1 MSSPSSY
8 SSLSY
13 LKRYHFDTL
22 KIDRS
27 FVQYLLENE
36 NDKIIVRSTIKL
48 AHSMGLTVVAEGI
61 EDEETLLWLKSQNCE
76 LAQGYFISK
85 PLPAHEFEA
94 WLSQSQYHKQS
105 IANAKTVN

>member
-1 MSSPSSY
+1 
-8 SSLSY
+8 
-13 LKRYHFDTL
+13 
-22 KIDRS
+22 
-27 FVQYLLENE
+27 
-36 NDKIIVRSTIKL
+36 
-48 AHSMGLTVVAEGI
+48 MGLTVVAEGI

-94 WLSQSQYHKQS
+94 WLSQSQYQKQS